1 MPLSLF
7 LTLLLMGLTGG
18 LHCAA
23 MCGGLVV
30 ASERAMQTPR
40 AGSPQVEQVLWPARV
55 LLWRSAQLQL
65 ARVLTYSLLGLA
77 AGAIGSGLWA
87 VQARPLQVALYVLGN
102 VVLAGSGAWLVV
114 LALRGGKARGA
125 AFVAWRAPWSAALQR
140 LRVSL
145 TAGASRLLRHLLP
158 LSSPARRVGA
168 GLLWGLLPCGLVY
181 SALSLALL
189 SGSAAAGALS
199 MAAFGLGTLPHMLL
213 AGHVLRR
220 LSQRATARA
229 SRLGAGLVL
238 IGFASWGLWRLLH
251 AGGLPTLHGYC
262 VV

>member
-1 MPLSLF
+1 MQISLF

-30 ASERAMQTPR
+30 ASERAMLPVAR
-40 AGSPQVEQVLWPARV
+40 EQVLWPARS
-55 LLWRSAQLQL
+55 LLWRSLQLQL
-65 ARVLTYSLLGLA
+65 ARVVTYSLLGMV
-77 AGAIGSGLWA
+77 AGAVGSGLWA
-87 VQARPLQVALYVLGN
+87 VQARGVQVGLFVLGN
-102 VVLAGSGAWLVV
+102 LVLAASGVWLV
-114 LALRGGKARGA
+114 R
-125 AFVAWRAPWSAALQR
+125 VAWGPRAAACAPVVRARASWTQR
-140 LRVSL
+140 LRSHL
-145 TAGASRLLRHLLP
+145 SAGAARLVQRLLP
-158 LSSPARRVGA
+158 LASVPRRIGA

-189 SGSAAAGALS
+189 SGSAAGGALA

-220 LSQRATARA
+220 VSQRATARA

-251 AGGLPTLHGYC
+251 VGGLPTLHGYC

>member
-1 MPLSLF
+1 MQISLF

-30 ASERAMQTPR
+30 ASERAMLPGGR
-40 AGSPQVEQVLWPARV
+40 EQVLWPARA
-55 LLWRSAQLQL
+55 LFRRSLQLQL
-65 ARVLTYSLLGLA
+65 ARVLTYSLLGLV
-77 AGAIGSGLWA
+77 AGAVGSGLWA
-87 VQARPLQVALYVLGN
+87 VQARGVQVSLFVLGN
-102 VVLAGSGAWLVV
+102 LVLGASGLWLVRM
-114 LALRGGKARGA
+114 ALGA
-125 AFVAWRAPWSAALQR
+125 APTAHAAAARPRVAWTQHLRAY
-140 LRVSL
+140 L
-145 TAGASRLLRHLLP
+145 TAAASRLLRRLLP
-158 LSSPARRVGA
+158 LDNWTRRIGA

-181 SALSLALL
+181 SALSLALF
-189 SGSAAAGALS
+189 SGSAAGGALA

-238 IGFASWGLWRLLH
+238 LGFAAWGLWRLLH

-262 VV
+262 AV

>member
-1 MPLSLF
+1 MQISLF

-30 ASERAMQTPR
+30 AGERAMQPTGPA
-40 AGSPQVEQVLWPARV
+40 AGLAGAREQVLWPARR

-65 ARVLTYSLLGLA
+65 GRVLTYGLLGLV

-87 VQARPLQVALYVLGN
+87 VQLRPLQVFLYLLGN
-102 VVLAGSGAWLVV
+102 AVLAASGIWLI
-114 LALRGGKARGA
+114 LAALRGEGG
-125 AFVAWRAPWSAALQR
+125 VRAPHFVWAEVVRTR
-140 LRVSL
+140 LGE
-145 TAGASRLLRHLLP
+145 AGARALRGLLP
-158 LSSPARRVGA
+158 LASLPRRVGA

-189 SGSAAAGALS
+189 SASALGGALG
-199 MAAFGLGTLPHMLL
+199 MLAFGVGTLPHMLL
-213 AGHVLRR
+213 AGHLLRR

-229 SRLGAGLVL
+229 ARLGAGGVL
-238 IGFASWGLWRLLH
+238 LGFALWGLWRL
-251 AGGLPTLHGYC
+251 AQTGGPGALHGYC
-262 VV
+262 A

>member
-1 MPLSLF
+1 MHISLF

-30 ASERAMQTPR
+30 AGERAMQPPGTATGLPAAR
-40 AGSPQVEQVLWPARV
+40 EQVLWPARR

-65 ARVLTYSLLGLA
+65 GRVFTYGLLGLV

-87 VQARPLQVALYVLGN
+87 VQLRPLQVGLYLLGN
-102 VVLAGSGAWLVV
+102 GVLAASGLWLV
-114 LALRGGKARGA
+114 LAALRGEGA
-125 AFVAWRAPWSAALQR
+125 ARAPHFAWAAR
-140 LRVSL
+140 LRTGL
-145 TAGASRLLRHLLP
+145 GEAAARALRGLLP
-158 LSSPARRVGA
+158 LASLPRRLGA

-189 SGSAAAGALS
+189 SGSALGML
-199 MAAFGLGTLPHMLL
+199 AFGAGTLPHMLL
-213 AGHVLRR
+213 AGHLLRR

-229 SRLGAGLVL
+229 ARLGAGGVL
-238 IGFASWGLWRLLH
+238 LGFALWGLWRLAQ
-251 AGGLPTLHGYC
+251 AGGPGALHGYC
-262 VV
+262 A